1 LIDICCNVSSST
13 AFNTTTHFIHDPGTD
28 QDARLAKIKPFYQE
42 HLSAYIRRLNMAR
55 PRIGIFGALVA
66 VGGLLAWRWAQK
78 HRASQAHL
86 NRDLS
91 RWEDEG
97 GAVVSVAQTA
107 PAAAGPAGAASA
119 TGTNGASH
127 PIGLGEAWPF
137 PHS

>member
-1 LIDICCNVSSST
+1 
-13 AFNTTTHFIHDPGTD
+13 
-28 QDARLAKIKPFYQE
+28 
-42 HLSAYIRRLNMAR
+42 MAR
-55 PRIGIFGALVA
+55 PKIGIFGALVA

-97 GAVVSVAQTA
+97 GAVVNLAQTA
-107 PAAAGPAGAASA
+107 PATPGTAPTTGTNG
-119 TGTNGASH
+119 TNGTNGASH
-127 PIGLGEAWPF
+127 PDGAGKAWPF

>member
-1 LIDICCNVSSST
+1 
-13 AFNTTTHFIHDPGTD
+13 
-28 QDARLAKIKPFYQE
+28 
-42 HLSAYIRRLNMAR
+42 MAR

-97 GAVVSVAQTA
+97 GAVVNVTQTA
-107 PAAAGPAGAASA
+107 PATAGPAGAAPA
-119 TGTNGASH
+119 TGTNGTSH
-127 PIGLGEAWPF
+127 PNGLGEAWPF

>member
-1 LIDICCNVSSST
+1 
-13 AFNTTTHFIHDPGTD
+13 
-28 QDARLAKIKPFYQE
+28 
-42 HLSAYIRRLNMAR
+42 MAR

-97 GAVVSVAQTA
+97 GAVSTLLKLLRRPRVRRARPPPPVQTA
-107 PAAAGPAGAASA
+107 RAIQTDSVKHGRFRTAEPHTPRASC
-119 TGTNGASH
+119 
-127 PIGLGEAWPF
+127 LGCCQKGRSWV
-137 PHS
+137 

>member
-1 LIDICCNVSSST
+1 
-13 AFNTTTHFIHDPGTD
+13 
-28 QDARLAKIKPFYQE
+28 
-42 HLSAYIRRLNMAR
+42 MAR

-91 RWEDEG
+91 RWEGEG
-97 GAVVSVAQTA
+97 GAVVNVAQTA
-107 PAAAGPAGAASA
+107 PATASPAGAAPA
-119 TGTNGASH
+119 AGTNGASH
-127 PIGLGEAWPF
+127 PNGLGEAWPF